1 MRSGEFL
8 LFHSLLLTPYSL
20 LKEMVAVIERR
31 NFRDFDFL
39 LAVLAM
45 AIVCFGVWQIY
56 NAQPEMNYWSKQIFP
71 GLFIALVAMVVVAFT
86 DYRRIIDA
94 APVFYVIG
102 LVLLLLVLTPL
113 GVKVNGQQAW
123 LKLPL
128 IGQFQPSE
136 FVKVPVILM
145 LAKYFGTRKAG
156 TLKFKEILIGFAIL
170 GAPIVL
176 IMLEPDAGQA
186 ITYFPILAVVLFLSA
201 IKVRYVVFTIIAGLI
216 FVPTAFYIG
225 VKTGKIKQYQIE
237 RVNVI
242 LDPENADPRG
252 YGYHTVQSMITVGRG
267 GLHGIKGDTET
278 SQAALKFLPEP
289 HTDFIFAV
297 TAENTGFIGCIS
309 LLLAYAL
316 LLSRLVAGARS
327 SPDRAGM
334 LVIMAIVGSMAFQI
348 FMNVGMVLGFLPVIG
363 VPLPLMS
370 AGLSAILAT
379 FIAIGFVISV
389 KLRRFVN

>member
-1 MRSGEFL
+1 
-8 LFHSLLLTPYSL
+8 
-20 LKEMVAVIERR
+20 MVAAIERK

-39 LAVLAM
+39 VAILAV

-56 NAQPEMNYWSKQIFP
+56 NAQPTESYWTKQIV
-71 GLFIALVAMVVVAFT
+71 GLCIALVAMLVVAFT
-86 DYRRIIDA
+86 DYRRIVDA
-94 APVFYVIG
+94 APVFYGVG
-102 LVLLLLVLTPL
+102 LLMLFLVLTPL
-113 GVKVNGQQAW
+113 GVKVNGQTAW

-136 FVKVPVILM
+136 FVKIPTVLM
-145 LAKYFGTRKAG
+145 LAKYFGARKAG
-156 TLKFKEILIGFAIL
+156 TLRLKEILIGFAIL
-170 GAPIVL
+170 AAPVGL
-176 IMLEPDAGQA
+176 ILLEPDAGQA
-186 ITYFPILAVVLFLSA
+186 ITYFPILAVILFLSA
-201 IKVRYVVFTIIAGLI
+201 IKIRYVVLTVVAGII
-216 FVPTAFYIG
+216 FVPVAFYVG
-225 VKTGKIKQYQIE
+225 VHTGKIKPYQIE
-237 RVNVI
+237 RINVI
-242 LDPENADPRG
+242 IDPDNVDPKG
-252 YGYHTVQSMITVGRG
+252 YGYHTVQSMITVGKG
-267 GLHGIKGDTET
+267 GLSGIKGDTET

-316 LLSRLVAGARS
+316 LFSRLVAGARQ

-334 LVIMAIVGSMAFQI
+334 LVIMAIVGAMAFQA